1 MDADSSLDYLGAGLT
16 EELIT
21 ALANVE
27 PDRLGVIA
35 RTSSTSASR
44 TGHSIHRIGQTLGVD
59 FVVEGAVRSGGDRLR
74 ITAQLVRVSDQTH
87 VWADTW
93 DRGLVD
99 VLDIQQD
106 IAGRVAGALALRLTP
121 DAAPIAGS
129 TAASPARRPALEA
142 RYLLDRGQPDRALA
156 LLDSAIAADSAYAPA
171 WTVAARAHAANADP
185 RLARVA
191 ARRAI
196 ALDEG
201 QVEARLLLAASLY
214 QIDRDWDGAELEYR
228 RALEFAPG
236 QADVHHARALFL
248 AATGR
253 HADATA
259 SIGEALRLDPVS
271 TLVIGD
277 AALVLYLARD
287 YERAE
292 RLARR
297 VLALDDDNLG
307 ALTQLVNIAAE
318 RGDVATTVEHGAAL
332 GRAVRGDTST
342 TTTFA
347 DPAAAWTSF
356 WLAWIDWFRAN
367 TAGPAREYQ
376 TALGF
381 MRLGQQ
387 DSALARLEAGFALAA
402 GGMAFVAAEPAFDP
416 IRDLPRFRALLADMG
431 LDAAAPSSPRAG
443 LPPGS

>member
-1 MDADSSLDYLGAGLT
+1 MPRR
-16 EELIT
+16 
-21 ALANVE
+21 V
-27 PDRLGVIA
+27 V
-35 RTSSTSASR
+35 ST
-44 TGHSIHRIGQTLGVD
+44 TGSTGIR
-59 FVVEGAVRSGGDRLR
+59 
-74 ITAQLVRVSDQTH
+74 
-87 VWADTW
+87 
-93 DRGLVD
+93 
-99 VLDIQQD
+99 
-106 IAGRVAGALALRLTP
+106 AGRR
-121 DAAPIAGS
+121 
-129 TAASPARRPALEA
+129 
-142 RYLLDRGQPDRALA
+142 QNRALNVT
-156 LLDSAIAADSAYAPA
+156 PTMRG
-171 WTVAARAHAANADP
+171 TVSKPVRWLKSMTP
-185 RLARVA
+185 M
-191 ARRAI
+191 
-196 ALDEG
+196 
-201 QVEARLLLAASLY
+201 
-214 QIDRDWDGAELEYR
+214 
-228 RALEFAPG
+228 
-236 QADVHHARALFL
+236 
-248 AATGR
+248 
-253 HADATA
+253 
-259 SIGEALRLDPVS
+259 RLDPVS

-307 ALTQLVNIAAE
+307 ALTQLVNIAAD

-443 LPPGS
+443 LPPGSFMTGQLKWAYIGTVTAAIGVALLWLAQRMGRG